1 MPIFP
6 SPLAPRLEEVLE
18 KDGEMALAGAGPAA
32 GDEKRQ
38 ELEALKEEQRADA
51 DELDGDA
58 ELHGEWWI
66 YTIYIYTMTIEYRL
80 SIIYLLYIY
89 IL

>member
-1 MPIFP
+1 
-6 SPLAPRLEEVLE
+6 
-18 KDGEMALAGAGPAA
+18 MALAGAGPAA

-58 ELHGEWWI
+58 ELHGE
-66 YTIYIYTMTIEYRL
+66 
-80 SIIYLLYIY
+80 
-89 IL
+89 

>member
-1 MPIFP
+1 M
-6 SPLAPRLEEVLE
+6 APRLEEVLE
-18 KDGEMALAGAGPAA
+18 KDEEMALAGAGAA

-58 ELHGEWWI
+58 ELHGESWR
-66 YTIYIYTMTIEYRL
+66 YTIYIYLYNDYR
-80 SIIYLLYIY
+80 I
-89 IL
+89 